1 MDSPS
6 SSRRNDQQYE
16 PCYHAPAEDGDRQD
30 QEGNAADHHRDAA
43 KPMPLL
49 ASINTGAAGT
59 QSYACGRT
67 KHITHVL

>member
-6 SSRRNDQQYE
+6 SGRRNDQQYE

-43 KPMPLL
+43 KPVPTL
-49 ASINTGAAGT
+49 ASINTGAAG
-59 QSYACGRT
+59 
-67 KHITHVL
+67 I